1 MDEASVMAAT
11 IERFAGTLGHD
22 LRGCGPGI
30 AERWDRLLAA
40 GVEHPGARFADWLE
54 PSMLGGPVAG
64 LLANSPDIGAL
75 LHALARFHPLWG
87 EDRITLEP
95 HQAADAGGGLRVG
108 VDGSDG
114 RPAHPETRRAFF
126 AVLVRLVGRGVGA
139 DTIVVPQ
146 RRGSGAGEFL
156 LFTRRQ
162 LATRLVNADPTVA
175 TLLTGVAEAEL
186 AARRTWLADLR
197 LAVRSSLPVVPTLRQ
212 LADRTACSPRSLQLR
227 LAEEGTTLRELLD
240 EERRAVGLGLL
251 AAGSCPVAEAGHRAG
266 FTSPEGFTRAV
277 RRWTGMTPTEWR
289 RLGPR

>member
-1 MDEASVMAAT
+1 MDEASLMAAT
-11 IERFAGTLGHD
+11 IERFARTLGHD
-22 LRGCGPGI
+22 LGGCGPGI

-54 PSMLGGPVAG
+54 LSMLGGPVAD
-64 LLANSPDIGAL
+64 SPDIGTL

-87 EDRITLEP
+87 DDRITVEP
-95 HQAADAGGGLRVG
+95 DPAADRVGGLRIR
-108 VDGSDG
+108 VDGPDG

-146 RRGSGAGEFL
+146 RRGSGTDEHL
-156 LFTRRQ
+156 VFTRRQ

-175 TLLTGVAEAEL
+175 LLLTGVAEAEL
-186 AARRTWLADLR
+186 ATRRTWLADLR

-212 LADRTACSPRSLQLR
+212 LADRTACSPRTLQLR
-227 LAEEGTTLRELLD
+227 LAEEGTTLRELVD

-251 AAGSCPVAEAGHRAG
+251 ATGSWSVTEAGQRAG

-277 RRWTGMTPTEWR
+277 RRWTGMTPSEWR
-289 RLGPR
+289 RRGPG